1 MRELLVFNVIFFKY
15 LIDVYY
21 YIDLFKNILCFYIE
35 DILKI
40 VYLVW
45 WIFLNLF
52 VVYVSLI
59 YKFCLF
65 IVMIKIKK

>member
-21 YIDLFKNILCFYIE
+21 YIDLFKYILCFYIE

-40 VYLVW
+40 VYLIR

-59 YKFCLF
+59 YKFC
-65 IVMIKIKK
+65 

>member
-1 MRELLVFNVIFFKY
+1 MGNFVEILCGFKKVKKIKKILVRELLVFNVIFLKY

-21 YIDLFKNILCFYIE
+21 YIDWFKYILCLYIE

-45 WIFLNLF
+45 LIF
-52 VVYVSLI
+52 
-59 YKFCLF
+59 
-65 IVMIKIKK
+65 

>member
-21 YIDLFKNILCFYIE
+21 YIDLFKYILCFYIE

-45 WIFLNLF
+45 LIFLNLF
-52 VVYVSLI
+52 VV
-59 YKFCLF
+59 
-65 IVMIKIKK
+65 